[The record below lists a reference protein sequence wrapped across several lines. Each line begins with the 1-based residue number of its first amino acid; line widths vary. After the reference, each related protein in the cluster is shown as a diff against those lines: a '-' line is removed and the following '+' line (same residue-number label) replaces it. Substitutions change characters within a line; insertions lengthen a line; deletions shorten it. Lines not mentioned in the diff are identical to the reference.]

1 MEISGNA
8 CVPTMSSLQ
17 ILISTSKK
25 SCGKQGQRAASFTSA
40 VLMELLLYA
49 GSVPSH
55 GIQSHG
61 NWLCFWTGVS
71 VP

>member
-8 CVPTMSSLQ
+8 CVPTHDMQMSSLQ

-40 VLMELLLYA
+40 VLTELLLYA
-49 GSVPSH
+49 GSEPSH

-61 NWLCFWTGVS
+61 N
-71 VP
+71 

>member
-8 CVPTMSSLQ
+8 CVPTHDMQMSSLQ

-40 VLMELLLYA
+40 VLTELLLYS
-49 GSVPSH
+49 GSETSN

-61 NWLCFWTGVS
+61 N
-71 VP
+71 